1 MTQAVVRSPI
11 DSPRAIYCGDRELYL
26 FSVELVDR
34 PGSLAEVLA
43 VFATYGVNIV
53 NIYTTQSIY
62 TDTSSTVEANIAADL
77 TGKNVSS
84 EQLAKSI
91 NLLNSVKRVTV
102 VSKQLPNILVDEL
115 HFPLRVVGDRAVIYR
130 DGAYGEMIH
139 AIRRQLGTAGE
150 ALLYHVGF
158 NIGKGAWK
166 KIKEIC
172 GEKMHLLPKYIQY
185 WNLVHS
191 AARIIHIEIDFE
203 KKDFLIRAES
213 VYECE
218 VGRGHGKPFS
228 NIFRGSLAG
237 ILNEVL
243 GVETVVETKCI
254 AAGDPYCEF
263 VPAKRP

>member
-150 ALLYHVGF
+150 ALLYHIGF
-158 NIGKGAWK
+158 SIGKGAWK

-237 ILNEVL
+237 ILNEAL

>member
-1 MTQAVVRSPI
+1 MTQTIVQKPF
-11 DSPRAIYCGDRELYL
+11 DSPRVIYCGDRELYL

-34 PGSLAEVLA
+34 PGALAEA
-43 VFATYGVNIV
+43 VAIFSTYGINIVSVYTTETNYREDRPTVEVNIV
-53 NIYTTQSIY
+53 
-62 TDTSSTVEANIAADL
+62 VDL
-77 TGKNVSS
+77 TGKNVSA
-84 EQLAKSI
+84 EQLAKSL
-91 NLLNSVKRVTV
+91 NLLTSVKRVTI

-115 HFPLRVVGDRAVIYR
+115 HFPLRVAGDRAVIYR
-130 DGAYGEMIH
+130 DGAYGEMIQ
-139 AIRRQLGTAGE
+139 ALRRQLGAAGE
-150 ALLYHVGF
+150 ALLYHVGL

-172 GEKMHLLPKYIQY
+172 GEKLHLLPKYIQY
-185 WNLVHS
+185 WNLIHS
-191 AARIIHIEIDFE
+191 AARITHIEIDFE

-218 VGRGHGKPFS
+218 IGRGHGKPFS

-237 ILNEVL
+237 MLQETL

-263 VPAKRP
+263 VPAKKS